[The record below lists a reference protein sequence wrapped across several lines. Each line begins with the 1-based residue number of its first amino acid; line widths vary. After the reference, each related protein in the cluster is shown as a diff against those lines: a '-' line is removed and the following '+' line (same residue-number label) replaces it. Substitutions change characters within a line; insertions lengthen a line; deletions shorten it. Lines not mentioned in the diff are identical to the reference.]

1 MIKIHV
7 RIGLLCFI
15 LFFLFSFSSRAEG
28 DSLVN
33 HNGQRLFLSGMNL
46 AWMNFGND
54 LGGFNQTLFTQKIDD
69 LVAAG
74 GNSLRWWL
82 HTNGRYSP
90 QFTDGVVSGINPAEI
105 ANLELALDIAFERGV
120 VLILCLWSFDML
132 QENALEAN
140 WPRNRALLEDSLKT
154 RAYINNALIPMV
166 DALKGHP
173 GIAAWEI
180 FNEPEGMINGFG
192 WTPQKV
198 NFIHVQ
204 RFVNMTAGAIHRT
217 DPDAKVSNGSWN
229 IRVLTD
235 IGSFFNYY
243 RDDRLIAAGG
253 DSLGT
258 LDFYMAHYYP
268 QHFGASQSPF
278 HNHASHWQLDRPLVI
293 AEFPSLGINLTGKN
307 LTTLEAYTYLME
319 NGYGGSLSWTMTGH
333 DGLGGLPESTPAM
346 TYLKENYPDIIN
358 VNPDPDFPYP
368 PFIEG
373 NLEPL
378 VIPLQEQNAT
388 YTIEN
393 LNNIFGHI
401 NPEMPFEF
409 TIDGNSNPALSNAV
423 VTDADSLE
431 VVVIGNLTGY
441 GMIQIKATDSAGK
454 SITAPMLISVYDPQS
469 EDKLLFRHAFA
480 STTENSSHLPMM
492 AVDGNSLSRWSS
504 SYAENQWLAVEL
516 EEPKTIQRVMMQ
528 WETAYGK
535 EYRIEISDD
544 GENWESVYY
553 EPLGNGGWDKIIFE
567 PVTTKYIR
575 MNGISRATA
584 WGFSLFSFSAFE
596 QAGDNTAP
604 VFSGVFK
611 DTLAR
616 ANELYSKTIPLT
628 LVTDPD
634 QGERLFFD
642 VSLVQQEGLPQW
654 LSFDPVTRKLSGTP
668 GVDVIGTVYAMKIK
682 VTDMSGASDEQY
694 FNLHVDSGTG
704 IADIIEQEKNFS
716 IFPNPVQSHLVV
728 KAKQELAGPFTLRI
742 INVKGEELKLW
753 SLRELGT
760 NGESF
765 DVNFLLPGIYFLQ
778 ITNSSGTESIRFSKI
793 L

>member
-1 MIKIHV
+1 MTRTLL
-7 RIGLLCFI
+7 RIGI
-15 LFFLFSFSSRAEG
+15 LTFVLGFLISFSARAEN

-82 HTNGRYSP
+82 HVNGRYSP
-90 QFTDGVVSGINPAEI
+90 QFTNGVVSGISATEI
-105 ANLELALDIAFERGV
+105 RNLERALDIAFERGV

-132 QENALEAN
+132 QDNALEAN
-140 WPRNRALLEDSLKT
+140 WPRNRALLEDPVKT
-154 RAYINNALIPMV
+154 QAYIDHALIPMV
-166 DALKGHP
+166 EALKGHP

-235 IGSFFNYY
+235 IGSFTNYY

-253 DSLGT
+253 DTLGT
-258 LDFYMAHYYP
+258 LDFYMVHYYP

-278 HNHASHWQLDRPLVI
+278 HNHASHWKLDRPIVI
-293 AEFPSLGINLTGKN
+293 AEFPSLGINLTN
-307 LTTLEAYTYLME
+307 RTLTTKEAYAYAME
-319 NGYGGSLSWTMTGH
+319 NGYAGALSWTMTGH
-333 DGLGGLPESTPAM
+333 DGFGGLPESTEAM
-346 TYLKENYPDIIN
+346 MYLKENYPDIIN
-358 VNPDPDFPYP
+358 VIPDPNFPYP

-373 NLEPL
+373 NLKPL
-378 VIPLQEQNAT
+378 ILPIQEQNAT
-388 YTIEN
+388 YLVDN

-409 TIDGNSNPALSNAV
+409 TIHANSNAALITPA
-423 VTDADSLE
+423 VTGSDSLE
-431 VVVIGNLTGY
+431 VEVMGNLTGF
-441 GMIQIKATDSAGK
+441 GKIEIKATDSAGK
-454 SITAPMLISVYDPQS
+454 FIIAPMLVSVYDPQS

-480 STTENSSHLPMM
+480 SNAENASHIPMM
-492 AVDGNSLSRWSS
+492 AVDGNNLTRWSS
-504 SYAENQWLAVEL
+504 TYADNQWLAVEM
-516 EEPKTIQRVMMQ
+516 EESKTIERVMLQ
-528 WETAYGK
+528 WETAFGK
-535 EYRIEISDD
+535 EYRIEVSDD
-544 GENWESVYY
+544 GENWVSVYY
-553 EPLGNGGWDKIIFE
+553 EPLGNGVWDKIIFE
-567 PVTTKYIR
+567 PVTAKFIR
-575 MNGISRATA
+575 MNGITRATA
-584 WGFSLFSFSAFE
+584 WGFSLFTFSAFDH
-596 QAGDNTAP
+596 AGDNTVP

-616 ANELYSKTIPLT
+616 ANELYSKIIPLT

-634 QGERLFFD
+634 LGERLFFD
-642 VSLVQQEGLPQW
+642 VSLAHTEGLPQW
-654 LSFDPVTRKLSGTP
+654 LAFDPLTRKLSGTP
-668 GVDVIGTVYAMKIK
+668 PADEVGTVYAMKLV
-682 VTDMSGASDEQY
+682 VTDMSGASVEQF
-694 FNLHVDSGTG
+694 FNLRIDPGTG
-704 IADIIEQEKNFS
+704 IGNIIAGEKLFS
-716 IFPNPVQSHLVV
+716 IFPNPVQSHLIV
-728 KAKQELAGPFTLRI
+728 KSGHEISGPLSIKVFGI
-742 INVKGEELKLW
+742 KGEELKGW
-753 SLRELGT
+753 NFTEMDA
-760 NGESF
+760 NGKSI
-765 DVNFLLPGIYFLQ
+765 DVNILVPGIYFLQ
-778 ITNSSGTESIRFSKI
+778 ITSPKGLETIRFTK